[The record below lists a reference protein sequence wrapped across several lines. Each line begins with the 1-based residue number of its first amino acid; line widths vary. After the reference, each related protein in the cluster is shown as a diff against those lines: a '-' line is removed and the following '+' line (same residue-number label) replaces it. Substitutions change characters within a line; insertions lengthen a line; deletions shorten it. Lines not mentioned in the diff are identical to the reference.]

1 MAGKTAC
8 SIFADT
14 NRKMNRGKVMK
25 LKLLLIATGLLSL
38 AACSPQAVKDGP
50 TSTDD
55 SSKGQA
61 SAQVGGLS
69 GTGLGTGSALDNVS
83 YERGAIND
91 ASSVL
96 AEKVIYFEFDS
107 DQISRDFIDLIAHHG
122 KYLAANR
129 DMQLRLEGHADER
142 GTREYNVALGNRRAQ
157 AVRRLVL
164 FQGVDASQL
173 SMVSF
178 GEEKPVALNH
188 DEEAW
193 HLNRRVELVYE
204 AK

>member
-1 MAGKTAC
+1 
-8 SIFADT
+8 
-14 NRKMNRGKVMK
+14 MK
-25 LKLLLIATGLLSL
+25 LKLLLLSAGLLSL
-38 AACSPQAVKDGP
+38 VACSPQGVKDGE
-50 TSTDD
+50 TATDD
-55 SSKGQA
+55 TNKGQA
-61 SAQVGGLS
+61 DSAQVGGLT
-69 GTGLGTGSALDNVS
+69 GTGSGTGSALENVS
-83 YERGAIND
+83 YDRGAIND
-91 ASSVL
+91 ENSVL

-107 DQISRDFIDLIAHHG
+107 DQVSQDFIELIAHHG

-129 DMQLRLEGHADER
+129 DMHLRLEGHADER

-164 FQGVDASQL
+164 FQGVDASQV

-188 DEEAW
+188 DEQAW